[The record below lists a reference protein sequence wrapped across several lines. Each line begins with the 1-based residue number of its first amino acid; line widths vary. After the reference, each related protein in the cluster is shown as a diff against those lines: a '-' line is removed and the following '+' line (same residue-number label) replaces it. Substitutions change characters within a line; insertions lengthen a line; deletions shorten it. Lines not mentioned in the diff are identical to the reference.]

1 MTLAQVMILAKTG
14 REMQRKAEK
23 PAAQPATMMD
33 AAMLARAAAVAP
45 AG

>member
-1 MTLAQVMILAKTG
+1 MTLAQLVILSETE
-14 REMQRKAEK
+14 REMHRKAEK

-45 AG
+45 TG